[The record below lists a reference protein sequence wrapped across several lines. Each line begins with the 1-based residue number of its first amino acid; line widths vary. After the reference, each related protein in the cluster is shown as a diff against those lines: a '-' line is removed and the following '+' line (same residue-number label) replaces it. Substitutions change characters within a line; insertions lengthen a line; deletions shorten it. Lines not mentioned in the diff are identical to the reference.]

1 MLWHKAW
8 LETQFKFWLS
18 LATVVLFA
26 MVLRSTPAK
35 APNAAPTAAAFG
47 FATSILVVV
56 VCVWLAG
63 AGINTQPGFQAV
75 KGLHG
80 STLFT
85 LSLPVSRHRLI
96 AVRASAGWLEMSA
109 LVAVWCGANW
119 LAVPAVRTSVTGME
133 MFEYVIALF
142 ACTSAFYFLS
152 VLLGVFL
159 DDLWRMYGTMLA
171 AVAFGLASRSLPLPV
186 SADIG
191 RAVAGETSP
200 LIAHTMPWTTM
211 AFSVG
216 LAAILFCAALKIART
231 REY

>member
-8 LETQFKFWLS
+8 LETQFKVWLS
-18 LATVVLFA
+18 LATVVFFA
-26 MVLRSTPAK
+26 MVLHSMPAK
-35 APNAAPTAAAFG
+35 AANPAAAAAAFG
-47 FATSILVVV
+47 FATFTLVVV
-56 VCVWLAG
+56 ICVWLAG
-63 AGINTQPGFQAV
+63 AGINTQPAFQAV

-85 LSLPVSRHRLI
+85 LSLPVSRARLI
-96 AVRASAGWLEMSA
+96 AVRAAAGWLEMSC

-119 LAVPAVRTSVTGME
+119 LAVPAVRTSVTAMQ
-133 MFEYVIALF
+133 MFEYIIALF
-142 ACTSAFYFLS
+142 ACTSTLYFLS

-171 AVAFGLASRSLPLPV
+171 AIAFWLASRSLPLPA

-191 RAVAGETSP
+191 RAVAGGTSP
-200 LIAHTMPWTTM
+200 LIAHTMPWATM

-216 LAAILFCAALKIART
+216 LAVILFFAAVKIART